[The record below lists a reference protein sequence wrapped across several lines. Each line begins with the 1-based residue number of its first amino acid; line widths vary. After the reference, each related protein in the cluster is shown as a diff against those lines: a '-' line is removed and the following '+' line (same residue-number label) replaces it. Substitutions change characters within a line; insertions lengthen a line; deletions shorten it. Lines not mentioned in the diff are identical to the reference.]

1 MVALQAWP
9 PPATGALDCAKE
21 PPCRGDAVSIDR
33 QRYLGLA
40 NFRYAVRSFIAAS
53 ERMSADSG
61 ITSQQYQAMLAI
73 GAAAQPLAMK
83 DLAEEL
89 MLQPHAAVQMV
100 DRLQK
105 LELAERRASPLDG
118 RVVLVAL
125 TDKGETLLDEL
136 AARHLEEVL
145 RQEPLLTEALRRL
158 KRAKGS

>member
-1 MVALQAWP
+1 VP
-9 PPATGALDCAKE
+9 
-21 PPCRGDAVSIDR
+21 IDR

-40 NFRYAVRSFIAAS
+40 NFRYAVRRFLAAS
-53 ERMSADSG
+53 ERISAESG

-73 GAAAQPLAMK
+73 GAAAEPLAMK

-105 LELAERRASPLDG
+105 LELAERRASPSDG

-125 TDKGETLLDEL
+125 TSKGDELLEGL
-136 AARHLEEVL
+136 AARHLEEL
-145 RQEPLLTEALRRL
+145 LKQEPKLTEVLRRL
-158 KRAKGS
+158 KRSKGS

>member
-1 MVALQAWP
+1 VP
-9 PPATGALDCAKE
+9 
-21 PPCRGDAVSIDR
+21 IDR

-40 NFRYAVRSFIAAS
+40 NFRYAVRRFLAAS
-53 ERMSADSG
+53 ERISAESG
-61 ITSQQYQAMLAI
+61 ITTQQYQAMLAI
-73 GAAAQPLAMK
+73 GAAAEPLAMK

-125 TDKGETLLDEL
+125 TEKGDDLLDGL
-136 AARHLEEVL
+136 AARHLEEL
-145 RQEPLLTEALRRL
+145 LKQEPKLTDVLRRL
-158 KRAKGS
+158 KRSKGS

>member
-1 MVALQAWP
+1 MP
-9 PPATGALDCAKE
+9 
-21 PPCRGDAVSIDR
+21 IDR

-40 NFRYAVRSFIAAS
+40 NFRYALRRFLSAS
-53 ERMSADSG
+53 ERLSAESG

-73 GAAAQPLAMK
+73 GAAVEPLAMK
-83 DLAEEL
+83 DLAEDL

-105 LELAERRASPLDG
+105 LDLAERRASALDR

-125 TDKGETLLDEL
+125 TDKGEQLLGGL

-145 RQEPLLTEALRRL
+145 KQEPKLTEALRRL
-158 KRAKGS
+158 KRTKGA

>member
-1 MVALQAWP
+1 MP
-9 PPATGALDCAKE
+9 
-21 PPCRGDAVSIDR
+21 IDR

-40 NFRYAVRSFIAAS
+40 NFRYAVRRFLAAS
-53 ERMSADSG
+53 ERLSADSG
-61 ITSQQYQAMLAI
+61 ITTQQYQAMLVI
-73 GAAAQPLAMK
+73 AAAAEPQAMK

-105 LELAERRASPLDG
+105 LGLAERRATPMDG

-125 TDKGETLLDEL
+125 TDKGETLLDDL
-136 AARHLEEVL
+136 AARHLVEIL
-145 RQEPLLTEALRRL
+145 KQEPRITEALRRL

>member
-1 MVALQAWP
+1 VP
-9 PPATGALDCAKE
+9 
-21 PPCRGDAVSIDR
+21 IDR

-73 GAAAQPLAMK
+73 GAAAEPLAMK

-105 LELAERRASPLDG
+105 LALAERRASPLDG

-125 TDKGETLLDEL
+125 TDKGENLLDEL

-145 RQEPLLTEALRRL
+145 RQEPRLTEALRRL

>member
-1 MVALQAWP
+1 MP
-9 PPATGALDCAKE
+9 
-21 PPCRGDAVSIDR
+21 IDR

-40 NFRYAVRSFIAAS
+40 NFRYAVRRFLAAS
-53 ERMSADSG
+53 ERISAESG
-61 ITSQQYQAMLAI
+61 ITTQQYQAMLAI
-73 GAAAQPLAMK
+73 GAAVEPLAMK

-105 LELAERRASPLDG
+105 LDLAERRASPLDG

-125 TDKGETLLDEL
+125 TDKGEDLLDVL
-136 AARHLEEVL
+136 AERHLEEVL
-145 RQEPLLTEALRRL
+145 KQEPKLTDVLRRL